1 MRFIVGALII
11 VAIICG
17 FLMLVSSPAL
27 GTWTEHL
34 PAIAIIC
41 LGFALGI
48 EVFGSGVNK
57 L

>member
-1 MRFIVGALII
+1 MRFIVGVLIVI
-11 VAIICG
+11 AIICG
-17 FLMLVSSPAL
+17 FLMLVSSAAL

-34 PAIAIIC
+34 PAIAVLC

-48 EVFGSGVNK
+48 LAFGSGVNK